1 MANTVNDVMNVIA
14 SPDYGIKNIAGTNQE
29 ILAILQG
36 THNSQNNIHNIVDDV
51 RNLLQEL
58 VTTATSN
65 KPVEVDSSS
74 IKINKKHI
82 QDILDETKGIRK
94 AIINLEK
101 SIIQQGKG
109 SNAGVVKLSDKASE
123 KVADAMAKNIEK
135 QNKGG
140 GLSSLVDA
148 FNKLKEISLKDIISG
163 NFKIKKL
170 MKVFKDAKKDLN
182 INEKELKSLINI
194 VNAAPEMIKALSKVS
209 WRINLII
216 KNNIIKKL
224 SDIIVGKDSLLSI
237 SQLLQEN
244 GNIFDS
250 ANKVSKN
257 IIDITSHLNNA
268 MLSLLFAS
276 MWAKSASSGIKSI
289 DEVLEK
295 LIPLA
300 TKLTKNKKDINE
312 GTKVSKN
319 IKSLAGNLLVTSL
332 LLAIGAAN
340 AITATLGA
348 TLLNK
353 MVDKISSI
361 ADTLIKNKK
370 NINEGTKVS
379 KNIKSLAGNLL
390 VSSIFLS
397 IGAIVV
403 VPAIIGSLLLNIMVD
418 SVVYLANNL
427 IKNKKDISAGA
438 NIAKNIENLISSLNT
453 SMMKLSVASVSVKSS
468 SAGIKSVKSMVDKLI
483 PLVNKLD
490 KNSKNIENGTK
501 AAKNINSLVGNLLT
515 TSLLLT
521 IAAIT
526 GIPAV
531 WGTKQL
537 SKMINKIL
545 PTTNKLAKNN
555 KNIENG
561 TKAAKNITVLVGNLL
576 ISSILLTIGAATG
589 IFALLGTRF
598 LDEMVNDILP
608 ISNKLA
614 KNNKDIK
621 DGTKAA
627 KNITALVGNLL
638 ITSIFLTIA
647 AVTGIFAGIGAKRL
661 SEMVEEIT
669 PIINNLIKNKKDI
682 NAATKVAKNITA
694 LVGNLLITSI
704 FLTIA
709 AVTGIP
715 AILGA
720 ILLDLML
727 DSIINVSKK
736 LSKNNKDINKSTK
749 AARKLMV
756 FTGLMALTS
765 LFLATIAV
773 TGIPALL
780 GAVLMLGIV
789 KICSLTFN
797 MLNKAKK
804 NALIGSLVLLVMSAS
819 LILFGIALKKI
830 VDATKDVKFKQVGVI
845 VDMTLIFAGV
855 IIGFGVPAV
864 AALVALGSLTM
875 MLMST
880 SLIIFGTAL
889 GKIAKATK
897 SLEMKHITLVASSM
911 MILGLGIAAMG
922 FLSLPVLLGSI
933 ALGATVLAL
942 NPFVNVLGKIAK
954 ISEKLKMEHIKL
966 VNSAMMELA
975 LGITVLSPLYLPVI
989 IGSATVLAI
998 GVGLKPFVN
1007 TLGLIAKATENLEMK
1022 HIKLVNQAM
1031 VELALGIAVMSS
1043 LYLPV
1048 MFGSATVFAIGV
1060 ALRPFIKTLKIISD
1074 MGSVPTRLVR
1084 QIIKSIEIVG
1094 NFFKYNEIDSDVVKN
1109 AKRYKK
1115 VMKPF
1120 ISTVSHL
1127 SKLKE
1132 IGTIPTKL
1140 VLQTLK
1146 AMRTIANYYIE
1157 NPIERKVIKQA
1168 RRYKRMMRPF
1178 GHMVEHLSK
1187 LKQMGSI
1194 PIKLVQQTLK
1204 AMRTIANYYIENP
1217 IERKV
1222 IKQAR
1227 RYKRMMRPFGHMVE
1241 HLSKLKQMGSIPI
1254 KLVQQTLKAMRTIA
1268 NYYLDN
1274 PIERKVIKQARRYKR
1289 MLRPFGKTI
1298 DNLSKLKQMGSI
1310 PIKLVRQTLSA
1321 MSEIAKFYLNQDI
1334 SSSDGEDAEESAE
1347 IISGIITNFGKALDP
1362 LKGLKYLRNV
1372 PTEAIQNAVNII
1384 TNITWFYKTADFKDM
1399 DTIKETSR
1407 LTKFAVKR
1415 FINMAI
1421 SLQDNFK
1428 SLERIDLKA
1437 ITYIIYACRSIIN
1450 YYQYTKFSTPY
1461 VQIIKMNSTVKSF
1474 AENIQYIKNIDF
1486 NLNNFMSIGIAL
1498 KSMKQ
1503 IIRFLKN
1510 DTLNSIQRK
1519 KANKNISLL
1528 SRMASAMSDISNINT
1543 SSMSSI
1549 GGALTDA
1556 LSGVNTIDMGQVVA
1570 VTNMFNAF
1578 NKISKSENIINK
1590 FTESVKEF
1598 TETCKD
1604 LMDAMGNN
1612 TDAINNI
1619 DMSGN
1624 RNSGS
1629 IFSNIKD
1636 KVYDFVSGESDNNT
1650 NQTNG
1655 IRITNV
1661 DEVAR
1666 AIAEKINGALSV
1678 DVPDAQIQLLING
1691 TGGNEWTISR
1701 Y

>member
-14 SPDYGIKNIAGTNQE
+14 NSDYGIKNIAGTNQE

-36 THNSQNNIHNIVDDV
+36 THNSENNIHNIVDDV

-58 VTTATSN
+58 VTTVESK
-65 KPVEVDSSS
+65 KPVEVDSDS
-74 IKINKKHI
+74 IKINNKHI
-82 QDILDETKGIRK
+82 QDILDETRGIRK
-94 AIINLEK
+94 AIIGLEK
-101 SIIQQGKG
+101 AIMQQGNG
-109 SNAGVVKLSDKASE
+109 SNARVVKLSDKASE
-123 KVADAMAKNIEK
+123 KVADAMIKNIEE

-148 FNKLKEISLKDIISG
+148 FNKLKEISLKDIIAG

-170 MKVFKDAKKDLN
+170 MTIFKDAKEDLN
-182 INEKELKSLINI
+182 INKKELNNLIKI

-209 WRINLII
+209 WRINSII

-224 SDIIVGKDSLLSI
+224 SDILVGKDSLLSI

-295 LIPLA
+295 LIPLS
-300 TKLTKNKKDINE
+300 TKLAKNKKDINE

-353 MVDKISSI
+353 MVDKISFI

-418 SVVYLANNL
+418 SVVHLANNL

-438 NIAKNIENLISSLNT
+438 KIAKNIESIILSLNS
-453 SMMKLSVASVSVKSS
+453 SMTKLSVASVSVKSS

-490 KNSKNIENGTK
+490 KNSKNIEDGTK
-501 AAKNINSLVGNLLT
+501 SAKNINSLVGNLLG

-521 IAAIT
+521 IAAVT

-531 WGTKQL
+531 WGAKRL

-545 PTTNKLAKNN
+545 PTTNRLAENN
-555 KNIENG
+555 KNIEDG

-576 ISSILLTIGAATG
+576 ITSIFLTIGAVTG
-589 IFALLGTRF
+589 AFALLGTSF
-598 LDEMVNDILP
+598 LDEMVNDILS
-608 ISNKLA
+608 ISNNLA

-647 AVTGIFAGIGAKRL
+647 AVTGIFAGRGAKRL

-727 DSIINVSKK
+727 DSIINVSEK
-736 LSKNNKDINKSTK
+736 LSKNNKDINKSAK

-773 TGIPALL
+773 TGIPAIL

-789 KICSLTFN
+789 KICSKIFN
-797 MLNKAKK
+797 VLNKAKK
-804 NALIGSLVLLVMSAS
+804 NALIGSLVLLTMSAS

-845 VDMTLIFAGV
+845 VAMTLIFAGV
-855 IIGFGVPAV
+855 IIGFGVPQV

-897 SLEMKHITLVASSM
+897 SLKMKHITLVASSM

-1109 AKRYKK
+1109 AKRYRR

-1178 GHMVEHLSK
+1178 GHMVD
-1187 LKQMGSI
+1187 
-1194 PIKLVQQTLK
+1194 
-1204 AMRTIANYYIENP
+1204 
-1217 IERKV
+1217 
-1222 IKQAR
+1222 
-1227 RYKRMMRPFGHMVE
+1227 

-1334 SSSDGEDAEESAE
+1334 RSSEGEDAEESAE
-1347 IISGIITNFGKALDP
+1347 IISGIITNFGKALEP

-1384 TNITWFYKTADFKDM
+1384 TNITWFYKNADFKDM

-1428 SLERIDLKA
+1428 SLEKIDHKA
-1437 ITYIIYACRSIIN
+1437 ITYIIYVCRSIIN
-1450 YYQYTKFSTPY
+1450 YYKNTKFSTPY

-1474 AENIQYIKNIDF
+1474 AENVQYIKNIDF

-1498 KSMKQ
+1498 KSMKR

-1543 SSMSSI
+1543 SNMSSI
-1549 GGALTDA
+1549 GSALTDA

-1612 TDAINNI
+1612 TDAINNM
-1619 DMSGN
+1619 DTYSN

-1629 IFSNIKD
+1629 IFGSIKE
-1636 KVYDFVSGESDNNT
+1636 KVYDFIGGESDSNAS
-1650 NQTNG
+1650 QTNG

-1661 DEVAR
+1661 DEVAK

-1678 DVPDAQIQLLING
+1678 DIPDAQIQLLING
-1691 TGGNEWTISR
+1691 SGGNEWTISR

>member
-14 SPDYGIKNIAGTNQE
+14 NSDYGIKNIAGTNQE

-36 THNSQNNIHNIVDDV
+36 THNSENNIHNIVDDV

-58 VTTATSN
+58 VTTVESK
-65 KPVEVDSSS
+65 KPVEVDSDS
-74 IKINKKHI
+74 IKINNKHI
-82 QDILDETKGIRK
+82 QDILDETRGIRK
-94 AIINLEK
+94 AIIGLEK
-101 SIIQQGKG
+101 AIMQQGSG
-109 SNAGVVKLSDKASE
+109 SNARVVKLSDKASE
-123 KVADAMAKNIEK
+123 KVADAMIKNIEE

-170 MKVFKDAKKDLN
+170 MTIFKDAKEDLN
-182 INEKELKSLINI
+182 INKKELNNLIKI

-224 SDIIVGKDSLLSI
+224 SDILVGKDSLLSI

-276 MWAKSASSGIKSI
+276 MWAKSASRGIKSI

-295 LIPLA
+295 LIPLS
-300 TKLTKNKKDINE
+300 TKLANNKKDINE

-353 MVDKISSI
+353 MVDKISFI

-403 VPAIIGSLLLNIMVD
+403 VPAIVGSLLLNIMVD
-418 SVVYLANNL
+418 SVVHLANNL

-438 NIAKNIENLISSLNT
+438 KIAKNIEILILSLNS
-453 SMMKLSVASVSVKSS
+453 SMTKLSVASVSVKSS

-490 KNSKNIENGTK
+490 KNSKNIEDGTK
-501 AAKNINSLVGNLLT
+501 AAKNINSLAGNLLT

-521 IAAIT
+521 IAAVT

-531 WGTKQL
+531 WGAKRL

-545 PTTNKLAKNN
+545 PTTNRLAENN

-576 ISSILLTIGAATG
+576 I
-589 IFALLGTRF
+589 
-598 LDEMVNDILP
+598 
-608 ISNKLA
+608 
-614 KNNKDIK
+614 
-621 DGTKAA
+621 
-627 KNITALVGNLL
+627 
-638 ITSIFLTIA
+638 TSIFLTIG
-647 AVTGIFAGIGAKRL
+647 AVTGIFAGRGAKRL

-709 AVTGIP
+709 AATGIP
-715 AILGA
+715 AMLGA
-720 ILLDLML
+720 IFLNVML
-727 DSIINVSKK
+727 KLIINVTEK
-736 LSKNNKDINKSTK
+736 LSENNKGINKSAK

-830 VDATKDVKFKQVGVI
+830 VDATKDVNFKQVGVI
-845 VDMTLIFAGV
+845 VAMTLIFAGV
-855 IIGFGVPAV
+855 IIGFGVPQV

-897 SLEMKHITLVASSM
+897 SLKMKHITLVASSM

-1109 AKRYKK
+1109 AKRYRK

-1178 GHMVEHLSK
+1178 GHMVD
-1187 LKQMGSI
+1187 
-1194 PIKLVQQTLK
+1194 
-1204 AMRTIANYYIENP
+1204 
-1217 IERKV
+1217 
-1222 IKQAR
+1222 
-1227 RYKRMMRPFGHMVE
+1227 

-1334 SSSDGEDAEESAE
+1334 SSSEGEYAEESAE
-1347 IISGIITNFGKALDP
+1347 IISGIIKNFGKALDP

-1372 PTEAIQNAVNII
+1372 PTEDIQNAVNII
-1384 TNITWFYKTADFKDM
+1384 TNITWFYKNADFKDM

-1428 SLERIDLKA
+1428 SFERIDLKA

-1498 KSMKQ
+1498 KSMKR
-1503 IIRFLKN
+1503 IIKFLKN

-1549 GGALTDA
+1549 GSALTDA
-1556 LSGVNTIDMGQVVA
+1556 LSGVNTVDMGQVVA

-1612 TDAINNI
+1612 TDAINNM
-1619 DMSGN
+1619 DTSSN

-1629 IFSNIKD
+1629 IFGNIKE
-1636 KVYDFVSGESDNNT
+1636 KVYDFIGGESDSNAS
-1650 NQTNG
+1650 QTNG

-1661 DEVAR
+1661 DEVAK

-1678 DVPDAQIQLLING
+1678 DIPDAQIQLLING
-1691 TGGNEWTISR
+1691 SGGNEWTISR

>member
-319 IKSLAGNLLVTSL
+319 IKSLTGNLLVTSL

-531 WGTKQL
+531 WGAKQL

-845 VDMTLIFAGV
+845 VAMTLIFAGV

-1140 VLQTLK
+1140 VL
-1146 AMRTIANYYIE
+1146 
-1157 NPIERKVIKQA
+1157 
-1168 RRYKRMMRPF
+1168 
-1178 GHMVEHLSK
+1178 
-1187 LKQMGSI
+1187 
-1194 PIKLVQQTLK
+1194 QTLK